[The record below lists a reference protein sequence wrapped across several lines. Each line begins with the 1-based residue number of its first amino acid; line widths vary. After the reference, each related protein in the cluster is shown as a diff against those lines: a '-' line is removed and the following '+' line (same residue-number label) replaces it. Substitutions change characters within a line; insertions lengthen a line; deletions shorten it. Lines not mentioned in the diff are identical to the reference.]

1 MFGLARRAAGPAAA
15 LPRMAVRR
23 MGGAH
28 PGVQEPGGVFY
39 FSYRTEEVQTS
50 RKPKT

>member
-39 FSYRTEEVQTS
+39 LFISDRRSSDIQ
-50 RKPKT
+50 KT